1 MVAGTENYTE
11 QAIAAGSINDMT
23 GWRAYKLGAVTNL
36 SNPKALVFFGAVFAQ
51 FIRPDMSPTWTV
63 AVAVILVAMSV
74 TWFST
79 FALIVRAASRWIAHH
94 SAAIDIVS
102 GLIFAVLG
110 LVMAVEG
117 IIELFG

>member
-1 MVAGTENYTE
+1 MVAGTETYTE
-11 QAIAAGSINDMT
+11 QAIAAGSINDLT
-23 GWRAYKLGAVTNL
+23 GWLAYKLGVVTNL

-63 AVAVILVAMSV
+63 AVAVILLAMSL

-79 FALIVRAASRWIAHH
+79 IAFIVRAASRWIAHH

-110 LVMAVEG
+110 LVMTVEG
-117 IIELFG
+117 VIELFG

>member
-11 QAIAAGSINDMT
+11 QAIAAGSIDDMT
-23 GWRAYKLGAVTNL
+23 VWRAYKLGVVTNL

-51 FIRPDMSPTWTV
+51 FIRPDMSAAWTI
-63 AVAVILVAMSV
+63 AVAAILLVMSLV
-74 TWFST
+74 WFST

-117 IIELFG
+117 AIELFG